1 MICLNSVIS
10 HCDQFVRYTVTGL
23 PGWLFFFFWYC
34 NQKLKIIKS
43 VDLTSQVNKSR
54 PVTRLLIQWRLRCE
68 TGNLVSPESQLLE
81 HQAWWSRAFART
93 MSRHGLL
100 FNSIGPDLAKPRLK
114 ISLLTQ
120 ARPALHF
127 FLVRPGPGLD
137 LIWLLGPCL
146 DNFVW
151 TVNYF
156 RIRFFSLFVWKKSHF
171 IINKF
176 YFLTTLAG
184 QL

>member
-1 MICLNSVIS
+1 MNVKICPYSIVTS
-10 HCDQFVRYTVTGL
+10 HWHNYDATLRLHDKLSEFTVRSQRRRYVLFL
-23 PGWLFFFFWYC
+23 PLH
-34 NQKLKIIKS
+34 I
-43 VDLTSQVNKSR
+43 
-54 PVTRLLIQWRLRCE
+54 VTRLWKRWRLWWLWCE
-68 TGNLVSPESQLLE
+68 TNNLVSPESQLLE